1 MALSEEKVFEGL
13 KKAVIECDEETA
25 KKIAEEVLKKGIDP
39 LEAIRQGLMEGMKVV
54 GEKMAKSEVFITEVM
69 MAAEAM
75 KAAIEILKPQLS
87 EKRISEI
94 TIGKVVLGTVYGDI
108 HDIGKNIVATMLEAA
123 GFEVFDIGCDVPTP
137 KFIEKAEEVK
147 ADIIGASAL
156 LTVTKLEQEKI
167 IKLLKELGLRDKYK
181 VIVGGAIVTQ
191 EWANEIG
198 ADGYGKDA
206 EEAVRVAKDLVGAK

>member
-1 MALSEEKVFEGL
+1 MA
-13 KKAVIECDEETA
+13 
-25 KKIAEEVLKKGIDP
+25 LKKGIDP
-39 LEAIRQGLMEGMKVV
+39 LKAIRQGLMEGMRVV
-54 GEKMAKSEVFITEVM
+54 GEKMARSEVFIIEVM
-69 MAAEAM
+69 ISAEAM

-87 EKRISEI
+87 EKRISELN
-94 TIGKVVLGTVYGDI
+94 IGKVVLGTVNGDI
-108 HDIGKNIVATMLEAA
+108 HDIGKNIVATMLEAT
-123 GFEVFDIGCDVPTP
+123 GFGVFDIGCDIPTQ

-167 IKLLKELGLRDKYK
+167 IKLLKELGLREKYK

-191 EWANEIG
+191 EWAEEIG

-206 EEAVRVAKDLVGAK
+206 EEAVRVAKALAGAK